1 MDQLWENSL
10 LENRESILRSAD
22 SADVLLNHLLD
33 HLFSEGCIQRD
44 QKEKIKKHQLSRN
57 RMGALI
63 DFLLT
68 ENKTAF
74 DELCN
79 ALESF
84 GNDAKQQLA
93 RILRQSL
100 RSKSEEHSRQNE
112 GILYNF
118 TSSTVKFFGKKIML
132 SC

>member
-1 MDQLWENSL
+1 MDQLWKEVL
-10 LENRESILRSAD
+10 LENRESVIESAD
-22 SADVLLNHLLD
+22 STDVLLSRLLD
-33 HLFSEGCIQRD
+33 HLFSKRCIQRD
-44 QKEKIKKHQLSRN
+44 QKEEIEKRQFSRT

-84 GNDAKQQLA
+84 GNDAKLQLA
-93 RILRQSL
+93 QRLRQSL
-100 RSKSEEHSRQNE
+100 KNKYKERGRKNE
-112 GILYNF
+112 GIWTTY
-118 TSSTVKFFGKKIML
+118 L
-132 SC
+132 SQCTIYRT